1 MMILTLR
8 KWYKCSSATHSMGK
22 QLSIRI
28 NDELEQ
34 LIEEEQEA
42 IPYDVPE
49 SEIVRAAIREQL
61 PRSGSSDSKA
71 GDDGGQTDP
80 CGAD

>member
-1 MMILTLR
+1 MILTLR
-8 KWYKCSSATHSMGK
+8 KWYKCSSATHGMGK

-34 LIEEEQEA
+34 LIEEEQAA

-49 SEIVRAAIREQL
+49 SEIVRAAIREHL
-61 PRSGSSDSKA
+61 PRSNCSNS
-71 GDDGGQTDP
+71 GGNGNGQQAKP
-80 CGAD
+80 